1 MKSTEDG
8 ELLLGGNLFSVR
20 VFTRSAWESRGES
33 SGYTMVAEQNDS
45 VYGIQVYSRDEQVKR
60 STDDIIKSFS
70 LIEE

>member
-1 MKSTEDG
+1 M
-8 ELLLGGNLFSVR
+8 SVY
-20 VFTRSAWESRGES
+20 TRSAGASGGVS
-33 SGYTMVAEQNDS
+33 CGYTMVAEQNDS